1 MNYYTLILYAVLGAL
16 LSMAG
21 VGILAQPVYFLGIMA
36 CVMAIDFLS
45 GRG

>member
-1 MNYYTLILYAVLGAL
+1 MNYYTLFFYAILGGL

-21 VGILAQPVYFLGIMA
+21 VGVLERPGYFFGILAT
-36 CVMAIDFLS
+36 VMAIDFLS